1 MKINP
6 TILISIGI
14 LAGVVLASF
23 VQPIKTALIIAGALL
38 LASIVIS
45 LIVGMANR
53 PSSRSSNKSTRS
65 SSNRSASQP
74 SASAAN
80 VDTSKQTKGT
90 VKWFNNKKGFG
101 FIQQDNG
108 DDVFVHHRS
117 IIGSGRKTLREGQ
130 KVAMDIVDGNKGLQA
145 ENVSPL

>member
-14 LAGVVLASF
+14 LAGVVLANF
-23 VQPIKTALIIAGALL
+23 VHPIKTAFIIAGALL
-38 LASIVIS
+38 LASIVVS
-45 LIVGMANR
+45 LIVGMSSNSSKR
-53 PSSRSSNKSTRS
+53 PSNRTARNST
-65 SSNRSASQP
+65 ASV
-74 SASAAN
+74 AN

>member
-14 LAGVVLASF
+14 LAGVVLANF
-23 VQPIKTALIIAGALL
+23 VHPIKTALIIAGALL

-45 LIVGMANR
+45 IIVGMKSRPSNR
-53 PSSRSSNKSTRS
+53 PPRSKGR
-65 SSNRSASQP
+65 SSNRSTNKP
-74 SASAAN
+74 SANTVN

>member
-23 VQPIKTALIIAGALL
+23 VQPVKIAFIIAGILL
-38 LASIVIS
+38 LVSILIS
-45 LIVGMANR
+45 LIVGMSSKSSSQ
-53 PSSRSSNKSTRS
+53 PSSRSAGK
-65 SSNRSASQP
+65 P
-74 SASAAN
+74 SARATASAVN